1 MVEPGPMSVRLRLQ
15 QPLVGIMFLVGTAIA
30 AWLQHLAARWGNR
43 IVSVRWTGTDGNKKK
58 HRHRQNITITIV
70 IDSTIIDADR
80 FISLAETTG

>member
-1 MVEPGPMSVRLRLQ
+1 MGLRLQ
-15 QPLVGIMFLVGTAIA
+15 QPHVGRNLLAGTAIA

-80 FISLAETTG
+80 FILLAETAG

>member
-1 MVEPGPMSVRLRLQ
+1 MSVGLRLQ
-15 QPLVGIMFLVGTAIA
+15 QPLVGISLLAGTAIA
-30 AWLQHLAARWGNR
+30 VLLQHLTTRWGDR

-80 FISLAETTG
+80 FISLAETAG

>member
-1 MVEPGPMSVRLRLQ
+1 MAPMSVRLCLQ
-15 QPLVGIMFLVGTAIA
+15 QPLVGIIFLVGTAIV

-43 IVSVRWTGTDGNKKK
+43 IVSVRWTGTYRNKKK
-58 HRHRQNITITIV
+58 KSRHRQNITITIV

>member
-1 MVEPGPMSVRLRLQ
+1 MSVRLCLQ
-15 QPLVGIMFLVGTAIA
+15 QPLVRIIFLVGTAIA
-30 AWLQHLAARWGNR
+30 AWLQHIAAPWGNR

-80 FISLAETTG
+80 FISLAETAG